1 MKIEIEKINEVLSN
15 IGNFYKYKSVATEN
29 DGKYRPSTTTIY
41 DVGDGLYL
49 KETIKV
55 DSYGNEPELT
65 ELQFVQPITKT
76 VTDYQPVT
84 DYQTIK

>member
-1 MKIEIEKINEVLSN
+1 MNIEIKKVNEVLSK
-15 IGNFYKYKSVATEN
+15 IGNFSSKYKSVAKES
-29 DGKYRPSTTTIY
+29 DGDYRPSTTNIY
-41 DVGDGLYL
+41 DVGDGLFL

-65 ELQFVQPITKT
+65 ELQFVQPVTKT
-76 VTDYQPVT
+76 IT

>member
-1 MKIEIEKINEVLSN
+1 MNIEIKKVNEVLSK
-15 IGNFYKYKSVATEN
+15 IGNFSSKYKSVVKES
-29 DGKYRPSTTTIY
+29 DGEYRPSTTNIY
-41 DVGDGLYL
+41 DVGDGLFL

-65 ELQFVQPITKT
+65 ELQFVQPVTKT
-76 VTDYQPVT
+76 IT

>member
-1 MKIEIEKINEVLSN
+1 MNIEIKKVNEVLSK
-15 IGNFYKYKSVATEN
+15 IGNFSSKYKSVAKES
-29 DGKYRPSTTTIY
+29 DGEYRPSTTNIY
-41 DVGDGLYL
+41 DVGDGLFL

-65 ELQFVQPITKT
+65 ELQFVQPVTKT
-76 VTDYQPVT
+76 IT